1 MISAVLQI
9 LEVMKRRKGETM
21 TDNLK
26 RIIANIGKVTNIVGA
41 LASLTGRSLNE
52 REKQQ
57 VSTMLYRYS
66 DIVTDITE
74 DIAEI
79 NTFFNHEED

>member
-1 MISAVLQI
+1 
-9 LEVMKRRKGETM
+9 M

-41 LASLTGRSLNE
+41 LASLTGRALNE

-57 VSTMLYRYS
+57 VSSILYKYS

-79 NTFFNHEED
+79 NKSYNHEEDKTS

>member
-1 MISAVLQI
+1 
-9 LEVMKRRKGETM
+9 M

>member
-1 MISAVLQI
+1 
-9 LEVMKRRKGETM
+9 M

-57 VSTMLYRYS
+57 VSTMLYKYS
-66 DIVTDITE
+66 DIITDITE

-79 NTFFNHEED
+79 NKSYNHEEDETS